1 MFAFRA
7 TRYLLA
13 SSLATACLA
22 NSFLPAQ
29 DAGSSFALP
38 GRVPGQP
45 AKVQLAE
52 PSRPIGLATAENH
65 VDLQDCAVHLIDDI
79 DVPARESGLLRGV
92 NVVEGQVV
100 KQGELLAQIDDQL
113 AQRQLEE
120 AKLKQNIATEK
131 AEDNTDVEAADKKQK
146 LLAVMYDRKAK
157 LLRDS
162 SASQED
168 VETARFQKETSFF
181 EYLKAQR
188 DKKLAAEEAKAEGV
202 KVNAAN
208 DSIARHQLVCPIDGH
223 VFQVFKEPG
232 EWVAAGDT
240 VLRVARM
247 NKLKATGLVDATLY
261 SAQQIANRNVV
272 ITIQLAREQTTQL
285 PGKIVY
291 IDYERKEGGKKFQV
305 WAEID
310 NQQVD
315 GQWVLNPD
323 DYVSM
328 RILLN

>member
-1 MFAFRA
+1 
-7 TRYLLA
+7 
-13 SSLATACLA
+13 
-22 NSFLPAQ
+22 
-29 DAGSSFALP
+29 
-38 GRVPGQP
+38 
-45 AKVQLAE
+45 
-52 PSRPIGLATAENH
+52 
-65 VDLQDCAVHLIDDI
+65 
-79 DVPARESGLLRGV
+79 
-92 NVVEGQVV
+92 
-100 KQGELLAQIDDQL
+100 
-113 AQRQLEE
+113 
-120 AKLKQNIATEK
+120 
-131 AEDNTDVEAADKKQK
+131 
-146 LLAVMYDRKAK
+146 
-157 LLRDS
+157 
-162 SASQED
+162 
-168 VETARFQKETSFF
+168 
-181 EYLKAQR
+181 
-188 DKKLAAEEAKAEGV
+188 
-202 KVNAAN
+202 
-208 DSIARHQLVCPIDGH
+208 
-223 VFQVFKEPG
+223 VFKEPG